1 MSKLLKLFS
10 QPKTSAPIVES
21 YSTFADERAR
31 FSTPFMDIGDGNL
44 SLPYINS
51 RVGSDKG
58 MIYFGGDNLFPQLL
72 NQMYYVSPLH
82 SSIVEFKVRSV
93 IGGGLEIDETGLSQR
108 DIIEWKMFNTK
119 NNLKRIATTITRDI
133 IMHSRVCFKVKVK
146 NKIVVSYERIS
157 PEKVRTNKDRS
168 RYFIADD
175 WSTQLGQQTLKPY
188 HPECKDE
195 YQLYCYEL
203 DTIGDYPYPIPQYSS
218 CLNWV
223 FLDGEMSYLHKSN
236 IQNSIFASF
245 MIKFPKKPA
254 STEEKNAIKEQIE
267 KTKGAPNAG
276 RVVAFFANNQDQL
289 PTLES
294 IPVNNND
301 QLFIQTD
308 GRIDEKICQAHTIDP
323 ILMGIRVSG
332 KLGSGSD
339 IKQAYVIWEKNF
351 VIPTRDVLSHI
362 FDDMIKLSGVKVKA
376 IINNFQIINDT
387 IVEDANAKSNKTTD
401 ALNSMSP
408 LLATKVLETLTI
420 NEIRSLGGLKPIAG
434 GDVVNTMQPQGG
446 QV

>member
-1 MSKLLKLFS
+1 M
-10 QPKTSAPIVES
+10 ES
-21 YSTFADERAR
+21 YSTFADDKMRL
-31 FSTPFMDIGDGNL
+31 STPFMDVGDGNL

-119 NNLKRIATTITRDI
+119 NNLKRIAQTITRDI
-133 IMHSRVCFKVKVK
+133 IMHSRVYFKVKVK

-175 WSTQLGQQTLKPY
+175 WSTQLGQLTLKPY

-236 IQNSIFASF
+236 IQNSIFASV
-245 MIKFPKKPA
+245 MITFPKKPT
-254 STEEKNAIKEQIE
+254 STEEKNSIKESIE
-267 KTKGAPNAG
+267 KAKGAPNAG
-276 RVVAFFANNQDQL
+276 RVFAVFANSADQMPKL
-289 PTLES
+289 EPIPT
-294 IPVNNND
+294 NNND

-339 IKQAYVIWEKNF
+339 IKQSYVIWEKNF
-351 VIPTRDVLSHI
+351 VMPTREILQNI
-362 FDDMIKLSGVKVKA
+362 FDDLVSLSGVKVYPK
-376 IINNFQIINDT
+376 IKNYQIIGDV
-387 IVEDANAKSNKTTD
+387 IVEK
-401 ALNSMSP
+401 
-408 LLATKVLETLTI
+408 
-420 NEIRSLGGLKPIAG
+420 
-434 GDVVNTMQPQGG
+434 GG

>member
-1 MSKLLKLFS
+1 MSKLLKFFS
-10 QPKTSAPIVES
+10 QQKTSAPIVES
-21 YSTFADERAR
+21 YSTFADDRAR
-31 FSTPFMDIGDGNL
+31 FSTPFMDIGEGNL

-51 RVGSDKG
+51 RVGSEKG

-93 IGGGLEIDETGLSQR
+93 IGGGLEIDETGLTQR

-119 NNLKRIATTITRDI
+119 NNLKRIAQTITRDI
-133 IMHSRVCFKVKVK
+133 IMHSRVYFKVKVK

-157 PEKVRTNKDRS
+157 PEKVRTNKDHS

-175 WSTQLGQQTLKPY
+175 WSTQLGQHTLKPY

-203 DTIGDYPYPIPQYSS
+203 DTVGDYTYPIPQYSS

-236 IQNSIFASF
+236 IQNSIFASV
-245 MIKFPKKPA
+245 MITFPKKPT
-254 STEEKNAIKEQIE
+254 STEEKNSIKESIQNV
-267 KTKGAPNAG
+267 KGAPNAG
-276 RVVAFFANNQDQL
+276 RVFAVFANSVDQM
-289 PTLES
+289 PKLEP

-339 IKQAYVIWEKNF
+339 IKQSYVIWEKNF
-351 VIPTRDVLSHI
+351 VIPTREILQNI
-362 FDDMIKLSGVKVKA
+362 FDDLVSLSRVKVYPK
-376 IINNFQIINDT
+376 IKNYQIIGDV
-387 IVEDANAKSNKTTD
+387 IVEK
-401 ALNSMSP
+401 
-408 LLATKVLETLTI
+408 
-420 NEIRSLGGLKPIAG
+420 
-434 GDVVNTMQPQGG
+434 GG
-446 QV
+446 QA

>member
-1 MSKLLKLFS
+1 MTLMEQYMSKLLKFFS
-10 QPKTSAPIVES
+10 QPQTSAPIVES
-21 YSTFADERAR
+21 YSTFADDKMR
-31 FSTPFMDIGDGNL
+31 FSTPFMDVGDGNL

-51 RVGSDKG
+51 HVGSDKG

-119 NNLKRIATTITRDI
+119 NNLKRISQTITRDI
-133 IMHSRVCFKVKVK
+133 IMHSRVYFKVKVK
-146 NKIVVSYERIS
+146 NKIVVTYERIS
-157 PEKVRTNKDRS
+157 PEKVRTNKDRT

-175 WSTQLGQQTLKPY
+175 WSSQLGQQTLKPY

-236 IQNSIFASF
+236 IQNSIFASV
-245 MIKFPKKPA
+245 MITFPKKPT
-254 STEEKNAIKEQIE
+254 STEEKNSIKDSIE
-267 KTKGAPNAG
+267 KAKGASNAG
-276 RVVAFFANNQDQL
+276 RVFAVFANSADQMPKL
-289 PTLES
+289 EPIPT
-294 IPVNNND
+294 NNND

-339 IKQAYVIWEKNF
+339 IKQSYIIWEKNF
-351 VIPTRDVLSHI
+351 VIPTREILQNI
-362 FDDMIKLSGVKVKA
+362 FDDLVSLSGVKVYPK
-376 IINNFQIINDT
+376 IKNYQIIGDV
-387 IVEDANAKSNKTTD
+387 IVEK
-401 ALNSMSP
+401 
-408 LLATKVLETLTI
+408 
-420 NEIRSLGGLKPIAG
+420 
-434 GDVVNTMQPQGG
+434 GG
-446 QV
+446 QA

>member
-1 MSKLLKLFS
+1 MSKLLKFFS

-21 YSTFADERAR
+21 YSTFADDKMRL
-31 FSTPFMDIGDGNL
+31 STPFMDVGDGNL

-119 NNLKRIATTITRDI
+119 NNLKRIAQTITRDI
-133 IMHSRVCFKVKVK
+133 IMHSRVYFKVKVK

-175 WSTQLGQQTLKPY
+175 WSTQLGQLTLKPY

-195 YQLYCYEL
+195 YQLYRYEL

-236 IQNSIFASF
+236 IQNSIFASV
-245 MIKFPKKPA
+245 MITFPKKPT
-254 STEEKNAIKEQIE
+254 STEEKNSIKDSIE
-267 KTKGAPNAG
+267 KAKGAPNAG
-276 RVVAFFANNQDQL
+276 RVFAVFANSADQMPKL
-289 PTLES
+289 EPIPT
-294 IPVNNND
+294 NNND

-339 IKQAYVIWEKNF
+339 IKQSYIIWEKNF
-351 VIPTRDVLSHI
+351 VIPTREILQNI
-362 FDDMIKLSGVKVKA
+362 FDDLVSLSGVKVYPK
-376 IINNFQIINDT
+376 IKNYQIIGDV
-387 IVEDANAKSNKTTD
+387 IVEK
-401 ALNSMSP
+401 
-408 LLATKVLETLTI
+408 
-420 NEIRSLGGLKPIAG
+420 
-434 GDVVNTMQPQGG
+434 GG
-446 QV
+446 QA